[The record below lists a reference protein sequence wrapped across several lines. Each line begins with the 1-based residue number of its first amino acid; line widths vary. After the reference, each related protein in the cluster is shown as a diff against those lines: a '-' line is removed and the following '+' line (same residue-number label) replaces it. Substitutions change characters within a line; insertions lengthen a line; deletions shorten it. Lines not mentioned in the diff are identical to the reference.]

1 MVFHFPL
8 EIVDPAIRLLGAS
21 AGRIRFFG
29 PQFLFRFLGFSRFP
43 LNFLFVVDGQFAMIL
58 WR

>member
-1 MVFHFPL
+1 MVRYFVFQ
-8 EIVDPAIRLLGAS
+8 IVDPSIRLLRAS
-21 AGRIRFFG
+21 VGRISFFG